1 MQYVVS
7 YIDSSG
13 YASGPIRICLF
24 IDYIIMYIS
33 DCCDKLFELYLS
45 YMENSTKK
53 KASVWPFQMM
63 LLVLCPV
70 SIHSANQSPFLSNY
84 LTRPPDKRV

>member
-1 MQYVVS
+1 
-7 YIDSSG
+7 
-13 YASGPIRICLF
+13 
-24 IDYIIMYIS
+24 MYIL
-33 DCCDKLFELYLS
+33 DCCDKLFEQYLS

-70 SIHSANQSPFLSNY
+70 SILDID
-84 LTRPPDKRV
+84 PDKMLFFFSQKIC